1 MHCVK
6 RRFCHAHAQVVVAIC
21 ATLLMT
27 ISLSR
32 AAHKPD
38 LEPTDDPASQVEVK
52 PVQLVPEF
60 VSPFDDVKKYE
71 YLNVE
76 GSDWKKVNDNVGEIG
91 GWSVYTRE
99 RPESEAMED
108 AEKVGDPETMKDP
121 ETMNDPETM
130 KDQEAMKDQ
139 EKKES
144 SDTSDSITTEIG
156 SHK

>member
-1 MHCVK
+1 MHCVE
-6 RRFCHAHAQVVVAIC
+6 RRLCHAHARVVVAIF

-27 ISLSR
+27 ISLSW

-38 LEPTDDPASQVEVK
+38 LELTEEPASQAEVK
-52 PVQLVPEF
+52 PVPLVPEF
-60 VSPFDDVKKYE
+60 VSPLDKVKKYE

-99 RPESEAMED
+99 RPESEVMED
-108 AEKVGDPETMKDP
+108 AEKAGDPETMKDS
-121 ETMNDPETM
+121 ETM
-130 KDQEAMKDQ
+130 KDQEVKV
-139 EKKES
+139 KVNF
-144 SDTSDSITTEIG
+144 DTSESITTDIG